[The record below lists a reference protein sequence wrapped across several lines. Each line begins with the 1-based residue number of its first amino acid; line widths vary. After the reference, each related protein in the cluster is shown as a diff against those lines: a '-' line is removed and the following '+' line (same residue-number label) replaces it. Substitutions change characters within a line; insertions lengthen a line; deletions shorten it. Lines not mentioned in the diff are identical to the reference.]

1 MTTSFPAAW
10 ALPVAAAASDTGG
23 IAFLDIAIIA
33 AYLAGITA
41 LGCYAGLRKKGAENR
56 SKEYFLAGGHLRW
69 PMIGLSLFA
78 TNISC
83 YHLVGLAENGFTTG
97 LLYGNF
103 EWMAVFTLIL
113 LSLFFAPFY
122 LRSRVATLPDFLEK
136 RFDRASRDWLA
147 VISIVASI
155 IIHITFSFVA
165 GGAVLHSL
173 FGWNDYTAILVIA
186 AITGLY
192 TIVGGLSAV
201 VWTETIQT
209 IVLLTGATAITV
221 ACWMKMGGWAPVS
234 ETIAAAGE
242 PQRLSMLQSSGEMPW
257 YAVALGYPVL
267 GIWYWCADQTIVQRV
282 LGAKDEHHARVGPL
296 FAGVLKILP
305 VFVFVV
311 PGLFAWALW
320 KNGMLDLSPITGADG
335 TINTKELYTTMIVKL
350 LPSGLVGVLV
360 AALLAGLMS
369 NVAASLNSVS
379 TLASYDLYKRFRPDA
394 PDNKVLLVGRI
405 TAAIALVVG
414 VATMWPA
421 KQYEGIF
428 KGIND
433 VISHIAPP
441 VTCVFLFGVFSG
453 RASAF
458 AAKWTLWLGSALGA
472 VVYAAGKLLPA
483 ESANPLVHFLTHTP
497 FMMMAFY
504 LFCACSAIMLTLSLV
519 RPHIHTAESAV
530 LYWKTPLEP
539 LRQPGWPGL
548 GNYKFLSALLLA
560 AMAVLYFV
568 FR

>member
-1 MTTSFPAAW
+1 MILAP
-10 ALPVAAAASDTGG
+10 PVAAILSGGG
-23 IAFLDIAIIA
+23 IAFLDVAIIA
-33 AYLAGITA
+33 AYLIGITA

-103 EWMAVFTLIL
+103 EWMAVLTLIL

-147 VISIVASI
+147 VISIVSSV

-173 FGWNDYTAILVIA
+173 FGWNDYTAVLVIA
-186 AITGLY
+186 FITGLY
-192 TIVGGLSAV
+192 TIVGGLAAV

-209 IVLLTGATAITV
+209 IVLLAGATAITV
-221 ACWMKMGGWAPVS
+221 ACWMKMGGWAPVAG
-234 ETIAAAGE
+234 TIAEAGE
-242 PQRLSMLQSSGEMPW
+242 PHRLSMLQNSGELPW

-296 FAGVLKILP
+296 FAGALKILP

-311 PGLFAWALW
+311 PGMFAWALW
-320 KNGMLDLSPITGADG
+320 KNGQLDLSAITGADG
-335 TINTKELYTTMIVKL
+335 KVNTKELYTTMIVKL

-369 NVAASLNSVS
+369 NVAASLNSIS

-394 PDNKVLLVGRI
+394 PDSRVLFVGRI

-421 KQYEGIF
+421 KQYAGIF
-428 KGIND
+428 SGIND

-441 VTCVFLFGVFSG
+441 VTCVFLFGVFWG

-458 AAKWTLWLGSALGA
+458 AAKWTLWLGSGLGA
-472 VVYAAGKLLPA
+472 AVYAAGKLLPKD
-483 ESANPLVHFLTHTP
+483 SANPLVSFLTHTP

-504 LFCACSAIMLTLSLV
+504 LFCACSMILFTLSLA
-519 RPHIHTAESAV
+519 RPHVHNAESAA
-530 LYWKTPLEP
+530 LYWKSPLDP

-548 GNYKFLSALLLA
+548 GNYKVLTLLLISV
-560 AMAVLYFV
+560 MAVLYFI

>member
-1 MTTSFPAAW
+1 MVFAITGISHIDLAI
-10 ALPVAAAASDTGG
+10 VAAY
-23 IAFLDIAIIA
+23 II
-33 AYLAGITA
+33 GITA

-56 SKEYFLAGGHLRW
+56 SKEYFLAGGHLKW

-103 EWMAVFTLIL
+103 EWMAVFTLAL
-113 LSLFFAPFY
+113 LALFFAPFY

-136 RFDRASRDWLA
+136 RFDRSSRDWLA
-147 VISIVASI
+147 VISIFSSI

-173 FGWNDYTAILVIA
+173 FGWNDYQAILVIA

-192 TIVGGLSAV
+192 TIVGGLAAV

-209 IVLLTGATAITV
+209 IVLLVGATAITV
-221 ACWMKMGGWAPVS
+221 ACWMKLGGWTPVA
-234 ETIAAAGE
+234 EAVVAANQPE
-242 PQRLSMLQSSGEMPW
+242 RLSMLQGTQGELPW
-257 YAVALGYPVL
+257 YSVLLGYPVL

-282 LGAKDEHHARVGPL
+282 LGAKDENHARIGPL
-296 FAGVLKILP
+296 FAGVLKIFP
-305 VFVFVV
+305 VFLFVL

-320 KNGMLDLSPITGADG
+320 KNGQLDLSSITDAQGVV
-335 TINTKELYTTMIVKL
+335 NTKELYTAMILKL
-350 LPSGLVGVLV
+350 LPSGLVGILV

-369 NVAASLNSVS
+369 NVAASLNSIS
-379 TLASYDLYKRFRPDA
+379 TLASYDLYKRFNPDA
-394 PDNKVLLVGRI
+394 SDGKVLLVGRV
-405 TAAIALVVG
+405 TAGIALVLG

-421 KQYEGIF
+421 KQYAGIF
-428 KGIND
+428 SGIND

-441 VTCVFLFGVFSG
+441 VTCVFLFGVFWG
-453 RASAF
+453 RSSAF

-472 VVYAAGKLLPA
+472 GVYAAGKLLPKD
-483 ESANPLVHFLTHTP
+483 SINVGVHFLTHTP
-497 FMMMAFY
+497 FLMMAFW
-504 LFCACSAIMLTLSLV
+504 LFCACCVIMFTLSLL
-519 RPHIHTAESAV
+519 RPHVHTAESSM
-530 LYWKTPLEP
+530 LYWKDPIEP

-548 GNYKFLSALLLA
+548 GDYRLLT
-560 AMAVLYFV
+560 AVLLIVMAALYYV